1 MMAIKEKKVIVAP
14 MAIKVMMDRKVI
26 KEIVVMMAP
35 PDLKAILALK
45 VIKAIKEILVPKGTN
60 ENLDSQVTL
69 EMIITINKG

>member
-1 MMAIKEKKVIVAP
+1 
-14 MAIKVMMDRKVI
+14 VI

-45 VIKAIKEILVPKGTN
+45 VIKAIKEILVPKGTK